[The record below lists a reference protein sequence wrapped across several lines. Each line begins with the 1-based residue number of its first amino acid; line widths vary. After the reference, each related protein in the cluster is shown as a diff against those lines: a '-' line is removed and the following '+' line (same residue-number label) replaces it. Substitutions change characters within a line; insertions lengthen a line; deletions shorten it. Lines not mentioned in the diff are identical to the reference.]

1 MAYEIDFIGIPG
13 VKKDYDA
20 IAFRYFSPRLNRFVV
35 CVFDGGTTEV
45 GEALSKHLSQYYLS
59 PATANRTIDFV
70 FCSHADSDHS
80 AGLRTI
86 LENHEV
92 QYLVMNRPWMFVDEL
107 YEKVKDGRITKDS
120 LEKRLRENYS
130 FIDNLETIAFKKHI
144 PILDGFQNTKLSE
157 ALSICSPSRQSYLAR
172 LCESQKTPA
181 TEAST
186 TNTFLHNVVAFA
198 KKMLRSFWGVD
209 TIREGEQTT
218 PENETSIVLRTS
230 PEGDNPFVLTA
241 DAGCIALKEA
251 LDFAD
256 SKGIPLNQCSF
267 VQMPHHGGRHNVSP
281 SILNRLLGPI
291 VPEGKSP
298 TKTSFV
304 SVGDGS
310 DHPRKCV
317 VNAFIHRGCSV
328 YVCRTKPLHH
338 HEGDIPKRDWGP
350 ATKEPYSQ
358 DVESWEDE

>member
-1 MAYEIDFIGIPG
+1 MAYEIDFIVIPG

-20 IAFRYFSPRLNRFVV
+20 IAFRYFSSRLNRFVV

-86 LENHEV
+86 LEKHDV
-92 QYLVMNRPWMFVDEL
+92 HYLVMNRPWLFVEEL
-107 YEKVKDGRITKDS
+107 YEKVKDGRITRKS
-120 LEKRLRENYS
+120 LEQHLRENYS
-130 FIDNLETIAFKKHI
+130 FIDNLEKIAFEKHVT
-144 PILDGFQNTKLSE
+144 ILDGFQNTKLDE
-157 ALSICSPSRQSYLAR
+157 ALCICSPSRQSYLAR

-181 TEAST
+181 TDAST
-186 TNTFLHNVVAFA
+186 TNALLHNVVAFA
-198 KKMLRSFWGVD
+198 KKMFRVFWGVD
-209 TIREGEQTT
+209 AIREGEQTT
-218 PENETSIVLRTS
+218 PENETSIVLRAS

-241 DAGCIALKEA
+241 DAGCIALKDA

-256 SKGIPLNQCSF
+256 AKGISLNQCSF

-291 VPEGKSP
+291 ISQGTPPS
-298 TKTSFV
+298 KTSFV
-304 SVGDGS
+304 SVGEDS
-310 DHPRKCV
+310 DHPRRCV
-317 VNAFIHRGCSV
+317 VNAFMHRGCAGLICS
-328 YVCRTKPLHH
+328 TSPLHH
-338 HEGDIPKRDWGP
+338 HEKLPRTGWVP
-350 ATKEPYSQ
+350 AKAELYSTE
-358 DVESWEDE
+358 VESWEQE